1 MLHLIDRSKLTRRKA
16 LLTLASTLAA
26 WGLGRPESAL
36 GKAPIRMLVG
46 AAPGSVMDIAARQI
60 GEALAKQIGQ
70 TVYIDNRASAGGI
83 QALVALRSA
92 LPDGQTIC
100 LVHATQMSAAPS
112 LFELPYDTVS
122 DFSHL
127 GVLFSGPQ
135 VLVVHPALPVNSWAE
150 LLAQARENPSKF
162 RYASAGNGTP
172 GHMTMEQ
179 IKFKVGANMQHIPYK
194 GAAGIVAVLNGEVD
208 LLLEGVM
215 PLLPYIRT
223 GKLRALAIGG
233 KERVPVLSGVQ
244 TFEEAGVAGIGTVW
258 VGVTAPAQMPRTV
271 VLFLNTALAGAVLT
285 PSLRASF
292 ESTGRLVSPGS
303 PEDMKAKIQAEI
315 PVWRDLIRQSQIRPD

>member
-1 MLHLIDRSKLTRRKA
+1 
-16 LLTLASTLAA
+16 
-26 WGLGRPESAL
+26 
-36 GKAPIRMLVG
+36 
-46 AAPGSVMDIAARQI
+46 
-60 GEALAKQIGQ
+60 
-70 TVYIDNRASAGGI
+70 
-83 QALVALRSA
+83 
-92 LPDGQTIC
+92 
-100 LVHATQMSAAPS
+100 
-112 LFELPYDTVS
+112 
-122 DFSHL
+122 
-127 GVLFSGPQ
+127 
-135 VLVVHPALPVNSWAE
+135 
-150 LLAQARENPSKF
+150 
-162 RYASAGNGTP
+162 
-172 GHMTMEQ
+172 MEQ